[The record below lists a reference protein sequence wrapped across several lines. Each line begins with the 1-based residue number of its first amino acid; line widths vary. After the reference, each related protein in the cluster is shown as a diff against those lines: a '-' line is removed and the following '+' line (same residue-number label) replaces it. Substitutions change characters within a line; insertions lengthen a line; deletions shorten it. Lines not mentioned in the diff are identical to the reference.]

1 MITRN
6 IKQSISSG
14 RCPGAFYI
22 NVFFLAAVATVLSF
36 TGIAIAAQDAT
47 NTEVTA
53 EVHTAVVR
61 EQLVTDLLMAYG
73 RIIPAPGNTR
83 SLAIPF
89 ECRVE
94 KIFVTEGQQVEKGRP
109 LIELSPSPAS
119 ILMVE
124 SIENDLEA
132 AKLRLDKVRERA
144 RMKLATASEMI
155 QAEKEYNLALL
166 RIKNL
171 KAMKMAENITINS
184 KNNEMITRL
193 YCRPGQIAASG
204 SPLMDIVDGNVVE
217 AAIGVE
223 PHDVHKLKA
232 GQKVIL
238 LAVNRDMS
246 PKTGIIRTVSRAVN
260 ISSRLIDVFVSL
272 PSDSGF
278 LINEFVRAE
287 IVLDTRKGLVVPRSA
302 VLPSKKGHVCFTVK
316 NRRASR
322 HAVRTGWQGRDLI
335 EIYPESIKAG
345 DKIVTVGNY
354 ELTDGMP
361 VRVVGEDKKL
371 SVSSTIGGESDS

>member
-1 MITRN
+1 MSTQS
-6 IKQSISSG
+6 IKQAISPG
-14 RCPGAFYI
+14 RCPGVFYI
-22 NVFFLAAVATVLSF
+22 NVFFLAAVATVLSLA
-36 TGIAIAAQDAT
+36 GIADAVQDSA

-53 EVHTAVVR
+53 EVRTAVVK
-61 EQLVTDLLMAYG
+61 EQPVTDLLMAYG

-94 KIFVTEGQQVEKGRP
+94 KIFVTEGQQVKKGRP
-109 LIELSPSPAS
+109 LMELSPSPAS
-119 ILMVE
+119 ILMFK
-124 SIENDLEA
+124 STQNDLEA

-193 YCRPGQIAASG
+193 YCRPGQIAAAG
-204 SPLMDIVDGNVVE
+204 SPLMDMVDGNVVE

-238 LAVNRDMS
+238 LAVNRDIS

-260 ISSRLIDVFVSL
+260 SSSRLIDVFVSL

-302 VLPSKKGHVCFTVK
+302 VLPGEKGYACFTVK
-316 NRRASR
+316 NSRACR
-322 HAVRTGWQGRDLI
+322 HVVKTGWQGRDSI
-335 EIYPESIKAG
+335 EIYSESIKAG
-345 DKIVTVGNY
+345 DEIVTVGNY
-354 ELTDGMP
+354 ELTDNMP
-361 VRVVGEDKKL
+361 VRVVREDKKL
-371 SVSSTIGGESDS
+371 SVSSTIGDESDS